1 MSFTLTLNSSNVVGA
16 NNNTYQYQFISGG
29 FHAKDMELA
38 VGALT
43 MPYAWYNVTQ
53 AYNNNTIL
61 IGFPSATGTYV
72 LSIVLPDGFYLV
84 SDINQYIELQC
95 YNLGLYLI
103 NSSSGLPTYFFQVF
117 SNTTYYSNQILLSL
131 VPSSSNYVAQ
141 GYSLPPSGVW
151 SSTGAGLA
159 GGVSTPGFQLPT
171 TGSISTILGFA
182 TGVYL
187 NSTTA
192 SQSLTST
199 LTPVGSTV
207 NALVLRCNLVS
218 NNVAVPSDVLDLV
231 PINSTFGSNITYT
244 PFYPKWLSLRD
255 GIYNTAIFTF
265 NDQNFNTLIS
275 KDPHIAL
282 TIIIRKKQNIDDY
295 KK

>member
-103 NSSSGLPTYFFQVF
+103 NSCKRITNLFF
-117 SNTTYYSNQILLSL
+117 
-131 VPSSSNYVAQ
+131 PS
-141 GYSLPPSGVW
+141 
-151 SSTGAGLA
+151 
-159 GGVSTPGFQLPT
+159 FQ
-171 TGSISTILGFA
+171 
-182 TGVYL
+182 
-187 NSTTA
+187 
-192 SQSLTST
+192 
-199 LTPVGSTV
+199 
-207 NALVLRCNLVS
+207 
-218 NNVAVPSDVLDLV
+218 
-231 PINSTFGSNITYT
+231 
-244 PFYPKWLSLRD
+244 
-255 GIYNTAIFTF
+255 
-265 NDQNFNTLIS
+265 
-275 KDPHIAL
+275 
-282 TIIIRKKQNIDDY
+282 
-295 KK
+295 